1 VGSGAIFNAASFA
14 VDAPVAPGSLI
25 SIFGS
30 KLTSG
35 AEVKAQ
41 RLPLPTQLGDTQVT
55 LAGVALPLLYTSDGQ
70 VNAQVPYDIPLNL
83 PAQLT
88 VQRGDAM
95 SVPKTVS
102 VAPAQPA
109 VFTTNQLGQGQG
121 VIVNS
126 ATNVIAD
133 AKTPVKT
140 GDIVIIYCTGL
151 GAVTGSVQ
159 PGVAVA
165 GPTPTA
171 QSVTVTIGGRAA
183 NVTYAGLTP
192 GQAGLYQVNAVV
204 PAGVVAGSDV
214 PVILSAAGQSSP
226 PVTIVVQ

>member
-1 VGSGAIFNAASFA
+1 M
-14 VDAPVAPGSLI
+14 
-25 SIFGS
+25 
-30 KLTSG
+30 
-35 AEVKAQ
+35 
-41 RLPLPTQLGDTQVT
+41 GDTQVT

-70 VNAQVPYDIPLNL
+70 VNAQVPYDIPINL

-95 SVPKTVS
+95 SVPKTIS

-126 ATNVIAD
+126 GTNVIAD
-133 AKTPVKT
+133 AKAPAKI

-159 PGVAVA
+159 PGVAVTGA
-165 GPTPTA
+165 TPTV
-171 QSVTVTIGGRAA
+171 QPVTVTIGRRSA
-183 NVTYAGLTP
+183 NVAYAGLTP
-192 GQAGLYQVNAVV
+192 GQAGLYQVNAIV
-204 PAGVVAGSDV
+204 PTGVAPGSQV
-214 PVILSAAGQSSP
+214 PVILSTAGQTSP